1 MASHTSSQSLMSA
14 MVHRVE
20 RVMLGPMRGD
30 VRYNV
35 WVETIA
41 ALLFGIFW
49 AVVVGFMPVILRKM
63 GATESHLAIY
73 VVFMSL
79 GLLFTP
85 ITAYV
90 FQRYNIIK
98 VSTWIW
104 VFGRSVFV
112 LTPFVADNV
121 TLFMV
126 CLGIFWICET
136 VPSPG
141 YVRLLEQLYPDELR
155 GRIMSFVRIGMT
167 LMILIMTPIA
177 GWLLDQVNFVYIL
190 PAMSVVGWLAAAV
203 FAKLRTVVPPP
214 SDQSVVAVSLA
225 TPVRPP
231 FWQMLR
237 EVGKNRPFMIF
248 LALNVLFGCGTLIG
262 SPLYAVVQVNR
273 LEMNYTEVGYLNLVQ
288 SITWLLGFFFWGRIT
303 DRRGPIWVL
312 VISMLCGAMLP
323 FGFMVAQ
330 SMWWLVPAFIGQG
343 LLLGGFDLG
352 FTNTAIAVADRKRLE
367 IYFAAVHMVSG
378 ARGILV
384 PLLTPVLIAA
394 QVSETAIFAVGGI
407 LIVISAGMAYWIRIP
422 AHKEP
427 YTQRTE

>member
-1 MASHTSSQSLMSA
+1 MSIQSSLQSGLSA

-20 RVMLGPMRGD
+20 RRMLGPMRSD

-41 ALLFGIFW
+41 AVLFGIFW
-49 AVVVGFMPVILRKM
+49 AVIVGFMPVVLRKM
-63 GATESHLAIY
+63 GATETHLSVY

-85 ITAYV
+85 ITAMV

-104 VFGRSVFV
+104 VVGRSVFV
-112 LTPFVADNV
+112 LTPFITHDIN
-121 TLFMV
+121 LFMV

-141 YVRLLEQLYPDELR
+141 YVRLLAQLYPDELR

-167 LMILIMTPIA
+167 LMILLMTPVA
-177 GWLLDQVNFVYIL
+177 GWLLDRFNYVYIL
-190 PAMSVVGWLAAAV
+190 PCMSIIGWLASAV
-203 FAKLRTVVPPP
+203 FAQLKVVP
-214 SDQSVVAVSLA
+214 LA
-225 TPVRPP
+225 TTEPQPPVTDVQTVRVP
-231 FWQMLR
+231 LR
-237 EVGKNRPFMIF
+237 QIIAEITKNRSFMVF
-248 LALNVLFGCGTLIG
+248 LVLNVLFGCGTLIV

-273 LEMNYTEVGYLNLVQ
+273 LDLNYTQVGYLNLIQ
-288 SITWLLGFFFWGRIT
+288 SVTWLLGFFFWGRIT
-303 DRRGPIWVL
+303 DKRGPIWVL
-312 VISMLCGAMLP
+312 VISMLCGALMP

-330 SMWWLVPAFIGQG
+330 SIWLLIPAFIGQG

-352 FTNTAIAVADRKRLE
+352 FTNTAIAIADRKRLE
-367 IYFAAVHMVSG
+367 IYFAAVHVVSG

-384 PLLTPVLIAA
+384 PLLTPILIAA
-394 QVSETAIFAVGGI
+394 HISETVIFAIGGV
-407 LIVISAGMAYWIRIP
+407 LVVLSAGMAYWIRIP
-422 AHKEP
+422 PQSATP
-427 YTQRTE
+427 AATTE

>member
-1 MASHTSSQSLMSA
+1 MTSLHSSQSLLSA
-14 MVHRVE
+14 LVHRVE
-20 RVMLGPMRGD
+20 RVMLGPMRSD

-63 GATESHLAIY
+63 GATESHLAVY

-85 ITAYV
+85 VTAFI

-104 VFGRSVFV
+104 VFGRSMFL
-112 LTPFVADNV
+112 LTPFVATNV
-121 TLFMV
+121 NLFMV

-167 LMILIMTPIA
+167 LMILLMTPVA
-177 GWLLDQVNFVYIL
+177 GWLLDQVSFVYIL
-190 PAMSVVGWLAAAV
+190 PAMSVIGWLASAV
-203 FAKLRTVVPPP
+203 FARLRTVTPAPTA
-214 SDQSVVAVSLA
+214 DQAVNMPRTSRL
-225 TPVRPP
+225 P
-231 FWQMLR
+231 LR
-237 EVGKNRPFMIF
+237 QIMGEIGRNRPFMVF

-330 SMWWLVPAFIGQG
+330 SAWWLVPAFIGQG

-352 FTNTAIAVADRKRLE
+352 FTNTAIAIADRKRLE
-367 IYFAAVHMVSG
+367 VYFAAVHMVSG

-384 PLLTPVLIAA
+384 PLLTPILIAA
-394 QVSETAIFAVGGI
+394 HVTETAIFAVGGV

-422 AHKEP
+422 APQEP
-427 YTQRTE
+427 HTQGTE

>member
-1 MASHTSSQSLMSA
+1 MTSPYPAQSLLSVL
-14 MVHRVE
+14 VHRVE
-20 RVMLGPMRGD
+20 RVMLGPMRSD

-63 GATESHLAIY
+63 GATESHLSVY

-85 ITAYV
+85 VTAFI

-104 VFGRSVFV
+104 VFGRSMFL
-112 LTPFVADNV
+112 LTPLVATNV
-121 TLFMV
+121 NLFMV

-167 LMILIMTPIA
+167 LMILLMTPVA
-177 GWLLDQVNFVYIL
+177 GWLLDQVSFVYIL
-190 PAMSVVGWLAAAV
+190 PAMSIIGWLASAV
-203 FAKLRTVVPPP
+203 FARLRTVTPAPTA
-214 SDQSVVAVSLA
+214 DQAIN
-225 TPVRPP
+225 TPRTSRLP
-231 FWQMLR
+231 LR
-237 EVGKNRPFMIF
+237 QIMGEIGRNRPFMVF

-330 SMWWLVPAFIGQG
+330 SAWWLVPAFIGQG

-352 FTNTAIAVADRKRLE
+352 FTNTAIAIADRKRLE
-367 IYFAAVHMVSG
+367 VYFAAVHMVSG

-384 PLLTPVLIAA
+384 PLLTPILIAA
-394 QVSETAIFAVGGI
+394 HVTETAIFAIGGV

-422 AHKEP
+422 APQEP
-427 YTQRTE
+427 HTQGTE

>member
-1 MASHTSSQSLMSA
+1 MTSPYPAQSLLSVL
-14 MVHRVE
+14 VHRVE
-20 RVMLGPMRGD
+20 RVMLGPMRSD

-85 ITAYV
+85 VTAFI

-104 VFGRSVFV
+104 VFGRSMFL
-112 LTPFVADNV
+112 LTPLVATNV
-121 TLFMV
+121 NLFMV

-167 LMILIMTPIA
+167 LMILLMTPIA
-177 GWLLDQVNFVYIL
+177 GWLLDQVSFVYIL
-190 PAMSVVGWLAAAV
+190 PAMSIIGWLASAV
-203 FAKLRTVVPPP
+203 FARLRTVTPAPTA
-214 SDQSVVAVSLA
+214 DQAIN
-225 TPVRPP
+225 TPRTSRLP
-231 FWQMLR
+231 LR
-237 EVGKNRPFMIF
+237 QIMGEIGRNRPFMVF

-330 SMWWLVPAFIGQG
+330 SAWWLVPAFIGQG

-352 FTNTAIAVADRKRLE
+352 FTNTAIAIADRKRLE
-367 IYFAAVHMVSG
+367 VYFAAVHMVSG

-384 PLLTPVLIAA
+384 PLLTPILIAA
-394 QVSETAIFAVGGI
+394 HVTETAIFAIGGV

-422 AHKEP
+422 APQEP
-427 YTQRTE
+427 HTQGTE

>member
-1 MASHTSSQSLMSA
+1 MTQQATVSGYVNA

-20 RVMLGPMRGD
+20 RIMLGPMRSD

-41 ALLFGIFW
+41 AVLFGIFW
-49 AVVVGFMPVILRKM
+49 AVIVGFMPVVLRKM
-63 GATESHLAIY
+63 GATETHLSIY

-85 ITAYV
+85 ITALV

-104 VFGRSVFV
+104 VVGRSVF
-112 LTPFVADNV
+112 LFTPFVAHDVN
-121 TLFMV
+121 LFMI

-141 YVRLLEQLYPDELR
+141 YVRLLAQLYPDELR

-167 LMILIMTPIA
+167 LVILLMTPVA
-177 GWLLDQVNFVYIL
+177 GWLLDNFSYVYIL
-190 PAMSVVGWLAAAV
+190 PCMSVIGWLASAV
-203 FAKLRTVVPPP
+203 FARLKVVQQLPEA
-214 SDQSVVAVSLA
+214 SSTEHTASA
-225 TPVRPP
+225 RPP
-231 FWQMLR
+231 LRQMLK
-237 EVGKNRPFMIF
+237 EIMKNRAFMVF
-248 LALNVLFGCGTLIG
+248 LALNTLFGCGTLIG
-262 SPLYAVVQVNR
+262 APLYAVVQVNR
-273 LEMNYTEVGYLNLVQ
+273 LDLNYTQVGYLNLVQ

-330 SMWWLVPAFIGQG
+330 SIWWLIPAFVGQG

-352 FTNTAIAVADRKRLE
+352 FTNTAIAIADRKRLE
-367 IYFAAVHMVSG
+367 IYFAAVHMISG

-384 PLLTPVLIAA
+384 PLLTPLLIAA
-394 QVSETAIFAVGGI
+394 HVSETLIFAIGGI
-407 LIVISAGMAYWIRIP
+407 LVVVSAGMAYWIRIP
-422 AHKEP
+422 KDPLPHTALSE
-427 YTQRTE
+427 

>member
-1 MASHTSSQSLMSA
+1 MTSPYPAQSLLSVL
-14 MVHRVE
+14 VHRVE
-20 RVMLGPMRGD
+20 RVMLGPMRSD

-85 ITAYV
+85 VTAFI

-104 VFGRSVFV
+104 VFGRSMFL
-112 LTPFVADNV
+112 LTPLVATNV
-121 TLFMV
+121 NLFMV

-167 LMILIMTPIA
+167 LMILLMTPVA
-177 GWLLDQVNFVYIL
+177 GWLLDQVSFVYIL
-190 PAMSVVGWLAAAV
+190 PAMSIIGWLASAV
-203 FAKLRTVVPPP
+203 FARLRTVTPAPTA
-214 SDQSVVAVSLA
+214 DQAIN
-225 TPVRPP
+225 TPRTSRLP
-231 FWQMLR
+231 LR
-237 EVGKNRPFMIF
+237 QIMGEIGRNRPFMVF

-330 SMWWLVPAFIGQG
+330 SAWWLVPAFIGQG

-352 FTNTAIAVADRKRLE
+352 FTNTAIAIADRKRLE
-367 IYFAAVHMVSG
+367 VYFAAVHMVSG

-384 PLLTPVLIAA
+384 PLLTPILIAA
-394 QVSETAIFAVGGI
+394 HVTETAIFAIGGV

-422 AHKEP
+422 APQEP
-427 YTQRTE
+427 HTQGTE

>member
-1 MASHTSSQSLMSA
+1 MTSPYPAQSLLSVL
-14 MVHRVE
+14 VHRVE
-20 RVMLGPMRGD
+20 RVMLGPMRSD

-85 ITAYV
+85 VTAFI

-104 VFGRSVFV
+104 VFGRSMFL
-112 LTPFVADNV
+112 LTPLVATNV
-121 TLFMV
+121 NLFMV

-167 LMILIMTPIA
+167 LMILLMTPIA
-177 GWLLDQVNFVYIL
+177 GWLLDQVSFVYIL
-190 PAMSVVGWLAAAV
+190 PAMSIIGWLASAV
-203 FAKLRTVVPPP
+203 FARLRTVTPAPTD
-214 SDQSVVAVSLA
+214 DQAIN
-225 TPVRPP
+225 TPRTSRLP
-231 FWQMLR
+231 LR
-237 EVGKNRPFMIF
+237 QIMGEIGRNRPFMVF

-330 SMWWLVPAFIGQG
+330 SAWWLVPAFIGQG

-352 FTNTAIAVADRKRLE
+352 FTNTAIAIADRKRLE
-367 IYFAAVHMVSG
+367 VYFAAVHMVSG

-384 PLLTPVLIAA
+384 PLLTPILIAA
-394 QVSETAIFAVGGI
+394 HVTETAIFAIGGV

-422 AHKEP
+422 APQEP
-427 YTQRTE
+427 HTQGTE

>member
-1 MASHTSSQSLMSA
+1 
-14 MVHRVE
+14 
-20 RVMLGPMRGD
+20 MLGPMRSD

-63 GATESHLAIY
+63 GATESHLAVY

-85 ITAYV
+85 VTAFI

-104 VFGRSVFV
+104 VFGRSMFL
-112 LTPFVADNV
+112 LTPLVATNV
-121 TLFMV
+121 NLFMV

-167 LMILIMTPIA
+167 LMILLMTPVA
-177 GWLLDQVNFVYIL
+177 GWLLDQVSFVYIL
-190 PAMSVVGWLAAAV
+190 PAMSIIGWLASAV
-203 FAKLRTVVPPP
+203 FARLRTVTPAPTD
-214 SDQSVVAVSLA
+214 DQAIN
-225 TPVRPP
+225 TPRTSRLP
-231 FWQMLR
+231 LR
-237 EVGKNRPFMIF
+237 QIMGEIGRNRPFMVF

-330 SMWWLVPAFIGQG
+330 SAWWLVPAFIGQG

-352 FTNTAIAVADRKRLE
+352 FTNTAIAIADRKRLE
-367 IYFAAVHMVSG
+367 VYFAAVHMVSG

-384 PLLTPVLIAA
+384 PLLTPILIAA
-394 QVSETAIFAVGGI
+394 HVTETAIFAIGGV

-422 AHKEP
+422 APQEP
-427 YTQRTE
+427 HTQGTE

>member
-1 MASHTSSQSLMSA
+1 MFL
-14 MVHRVE
+14 
-20 RVMLGPMRGD
+20 
-30 VRYNV
+30 
-35 WVETIA
+35 
-41 ALLFGIFW
+41 
-49 AVVVGFMPVILRKM
+49 
-63 GATESHLAIY
+63 
-73 VVFMSL
+73 
-79 GLLFTP
+79 
-85 ITAYV
+85 
-90 FQRYNIIK
+90 
-98 VSTWIW
+98 
-104 VFGRSVFV
+104 
-112 LTPFVADNV
+112 LTPLVATNV
-121 TLFMV
+121 NLFMV

-167 LMILIMTPIA
+167 LMILLMTPVA
-177 GWLLDQVNFVYIL
+177 GWLLDQVSFVYIL
-190 PAMSVVGWLAAAV
+190 PAMSIIGWLASAV
-203 FAKLRTVVPPP
+203 FARLRTVTPAPTA
-214 SDQSVVAVSLA
+214 DQAIN
-225 TPVRPP
+225 TPRTSRLP
-231 FWQMLR
+231 LR
-237 EVGKNRPFMIF
+237 QIMGEIGRNRPFMVF

-330 SMWWLVPAFIGQG
+330 SAWWLVPAFIGQG

-352 FTNTAIAVADRKRLE
+352 FTNTAIAIADRKRLE
-367 IYFAAVHMVSG
+367 VYFAAVHMVSG

-384 PLLTPVLIAA
+384 PLLTPILIAA
-394 QVSETAIFAVGGI
+394 HVTETAIFAIGGV

-422 AHKEP
+422 APQEP
-427 YTQRTE
+427 HTQGTE

>member
-231 FWQMLR
+231 F
-237 EVGKNRPFMIF
+237 
-248 LALNVLFGCGTLIG
+248 
-262 SPLYAVVQVNR
+262 
-273 LEMNYTEVGYLNLVQ
+273 
-288 SITWLLGFFFWGRIT
+288 GRCFV
-303 DRRGPIWVL
+303 R
-312 VISMLCGAMLP
+312 
-323 FGFMVAQ
+323 
-330 SMWWLVPAFIGQG
+330 
-343 LLLGGFDLG
+343 
-352 FTNTAIAVADRKRLE
+352 
-367 IYFAAVHMVSG
+367 
-378 ARGILV
+378 
-384 PLLTPVLIAA
+384 
-394 QVSETAIFAVGGI
+394 
-407 LIVISAGMAYWIRIP
+407 
-422 AHKEP
+422 
-427 YTQRTE
+427 

>member
-1 MASHTSSQSLMSA
+1 
-14 MVHRVE
+14 
-20 RVMLGPMRGD
+20 MLGPMRSD

-49 AVVVGFMPVILRKM
+49 AVVVGFMPVVLRKM

-85 ITAYV
+85 VTAFI

-104 VFGRSVFV
+104 VFGRSMFL
-112 LTPFVADNV
+112 LTPLVATNV
-121 TLFMV
+121 NLFMV

-167 LMILIMTPIA
+167 LMILLMTPVA
-177 GWLLDQVNFVYIL
+177 GWLLDQVSFVYIL
-190 PAMSVVGWLAAAV
+190 PAMSIIGWLASAV
-203 FAKLRTVVPPP
+203 FARLRTVTPAPTD
-214 SDQSVVAVSLA
+214 DQAIN
-225 TPVRPP
+225 TPRTSRLP
-231 FWQMLR
+231 LR
-237 EVGKNRPFMIF
+237 QIMGEIGRNRPFMVF

-288 SITWLLGFFFWGRIT
+288 SITWLLGFFFWGRI
-303 DRRGPIWVL
+303 
-312 VISMLCGAMLP
+312 P
-323 FGFMVAQ
+323 FGC
-330 SMWWLVPAFIGQG
+330 
-343 LLLGGFDLG
+343 
-352 FTNTAIAVADRKRLE
+352 
-367 IYFAAVHMVSG
+367 
-378 ARGILV
+378 
-384 PLLTPVLIAA
+384 
-394 QVSETAIFAVGGI
+394 
-407 LIVISAGMAYWIRIP
+407 
-422 AHKEP
+422 
-427 YTQRTE
+427 